1 MSATN
6 LRALLARYPEL
17 AAVLAAAIIGLSVQ
31 RPLAWLAA
39 RQGINVLLAVLV
51 FATAVTIEPAAL
63 RRAAAAWRPLLA
75 ALAIGVTVLPALAWA
90 AGRIVPAG
98 PLRDGVLTVGLAPCE
113 IASVATTAMAS
124 GEAAIAAGLLIGSTV
139 AAVAVAGP
147 ILALEAGH
155 AGFSPSGVIG
165 NLALVVALPLA
176 VGIALRAS
184 AGPAADVRAER
195 APTRISL
202 RAWLPATTRAL
213 ATPRAQRIASH
224 VALAAVAA
232 LVALI
237 AAEVHF
243 SAGYAAVAGALVV
256 FLLASVVVGR
266 LLGLR
271 APRPVAA
278 ALLLTTSMRDFAI
291 AAGLAAAAFGP
302 AAAAPLG
309 LYGILVLVWGTAA
322 AGALRRRTAATECQH
337 GTLPSQ
343 SACNSAPIRTGDWPW
358 ISRLQPLASC
368 PTTCAT
374 LVLWLCERNALFL
387 CLRNWRGLWRRQPG
401 LRA

>member
-1 MSATN
+1 V
-6 LRALLARYPEL
+6 RGLLASYPEL

-90 AGRIVPAG
+90 AARLVPAG

-113 IASVATTAMAS
+113 IASVATTAMAG
-124 GEAAIAAGLLIGSTV
+124 GEAAVAAGLLIGSTV

-147 ILALEAGH
+147 ILALEAGR
-155 AGFSPSGVIG
+155 AGFSPGGVIG

-184 AGPAADVRAER
+184 AGPAAEVRAERSPRAPAPPAAGVGEER

-202 RAWLPATTRAL
+202 RAWLSATTRAL

-243 SAGYAAVAGALVV
+243 SAGYAAVAAALVV

-322 AGALRRRTAATECQH
+322 AGALRRRAASPE
-337 GTLPSQ
+337 
-343 SACNSAPIRTGDWPW
+343 
-358 ISRLQPLASC
+358 
-368 PTTCAT
+368 
-374 LVLWLCERNALFL
+374 
-387 CLRNWRGLWRRQPG
+387 
-401 LRA
+401 

>member
-1 MSATN
+1 VRPAAK

-17 AAVLAAAIIGLSVQ
+17 AAVLAAAVIGLSVQ
-31 RPLAWLAA
+31 PPLAWLAA

-63 RRAAAAWRPLLA
+63 RRAARAWLRLLV
-75 ALAIGVTVLPALAWA
+75 ALAIGATVLPVLSWA
-90 AGRIVPAG
+90 AARMVPAG
-98 PLRDGVLTVGLAPCE
+98 PLRNGVLTVGLAPCE
-113 IASVATTAMAS
+113 IASVATTAMAR
-124 GEAAIAAGLLIGSTV
+124 GEAAIAAGALIGSTV
-139 AAVAVAGP
+139 VAVAIAGP

-155 AGFSPSGVIG
+155 AGFSPDGVIV

-176 VGIALRAS
+176 VGLALRAW
-184 AGPAADVRAER
+184 
-195 APTRISL
+195 T
-202 RAWLPATTRAL
+202 PATGHVL
-213 ATPRAQRIASH
+213 ATPRAQRGASH

-243 SAGYAAVAGALVV
+243 SAGYAAVAAALVV

-322 AGALRRRTAATECQH
+322 AGAIRR
-337 GTLPSQ
+337 P
-343 SACNSAPIRTGDWPW
+343 
-358 ISRLQPLASC
+358 
-368 PTTCAT
+368 
-374 LVLWLCERNALFL
+374 
-387 CLRNWRGLWRRQPG
+387 
-401 LRA
+401 

>member
-1 MSATN
+1 V
-6 LRALLARYPEL
+6 RGLLASYPEL

-90 AGRIVPAG
+90 AARLVPAG

-113 IASVATTAMAS
+113 IASVATTAMAG
-124 GEAAIAAGLLIGSTV
+124 GEAAVAAGLLIGSTV

-147 ILALEAGH
+147 ILALEAGR
-155 AGFSPSGVIG
+155 AGFSPGGVIG

-176 VGIALRAS
+176 AGIALRAS
-184 AGPAADVRAER
+184 AAPAADARAER
-195 APTRISL
+195 SPTRISL
-202 RAWLPATTRAL
+202 LAWLPATTRAL
-213 ATPRAQRIASH
+213 ATPRAQRVASH

-243 SAGYAAVAGALVV
+243 SAGYAAVAAALVV
-256 FLLASVVVGR
+256 FLLASAVVGR

-271 APRPVAA
+271 AARPVAA

-322 AGALRRRTAATECQH
+322 AGALRR
-337 GTLPSQ
+337 
-343 SACNSAPIRTGDWPW
+343 
-358 ISRLQPLASC
+358 
-368 PTTCAT
+368 
-374 LVLWLCERNALFL
+374 
-387 CLRNWRGLWRRQPG
+387 
-401 LRA
+401 

>member
-1 MSATN
+1 M
-6 LRALLARYPEL
+6 RGLLASYPEL

-90 AGRIVPAG
+90 AARLVPAG

-113 IASVATTAMAS
+113 IASVATTAMAG
-124 GEAAIAAGLLIGSTV
+124 GEAAVAAGLLIGSTV

-155 AGFSPSGVIG
+155 AGFSPGGVIG

-195 APTRISL
+195 SPRASAPPAVGVRAEQAPTRISL
-202 RAWLPATTRAL
+202 RAWLSATTRAL

-243 SAGYAAVAGALVV
+243 SAGYAAVAAALVV

-322 AGALRRRTAATECQH
+322 AGALRHPQNDPHAPATA
-337 GTLPSQ
+337 
-343 SACNSAPIRTGDWPW
+343 ND
-358 ISRLQPLASC
+358 LAGIASG
-368 PTTCAT
+368 
-374 LVLWLCERNALFL
+374 W
-387 CLRNWRGLWRRQPG
+387 
-401 LRA
+401 

>member
-1 MSATN
+1 V
-6 LRALLARYPEL
+6 RGLLASYPEL
-17 AAVLAAAIIGLSVQ
+17 AAVLAAAIIGLSAQ

-63 RRAAAAWRPLLA
+63 RRAAASWRPLIA

-90 AGRIVPAG
+90 AARLVPAG

-113 IASVATTAMAS
+113 IASVATTAMAA
-124 GEAAIAAGLLIGSTV
+124 GEAAVAAGLLIGSTV

-155 AGFSPSGVIG
+155 ASFSPSGVIG

-184 AGPAADVRAER
+184 AGPAADVRANR
-195 APTRISL
+195 SPRSPAPPAADVGEEQARTRISL

-243 SAGYAAVAGALVV
+243 SAGYAAVAAALVV
-256 FLLASVVVGR
+256 FLLASAVVGR

-322 AGALRRRTAATECQH
+322 AGALRRRRRAAIARIT
-337 GTLPSQ
+337 PR
-343 SACNSAPIRTGDWPW
+343 PD
-358 ISRLQPLASC
+358 
-368 PTTCAT
+368 
-374 LVLWLCERNALFL
+374 
-387 CLRNWRGLWRRQPG
+387 LRHRE
-401 LRA
+401 

>member
-1 MSATN
+1 MGHRPPSRASPTQATARSADASS
-6 LRALLARYPEL
+6 RVRGLLASYPEL

-90 AGRIVPAG
+90 AARLVPAG

-113 IASVATTAMAS
+113 IASVATTAMAG
-124 GEAAIAAGLLIGSTV
+124 GEAAVAAGLLIGSTV

-184 AGPAADVRAER
+184 AGPAAGVQAEQSPRASAPPAAGVRAER
-195 APTRISL
+195 APRAPAPPAAGVGEEQAPMRISL
-202 RAWLPATTRAL
+202 RAWLSATTRAL

-243 SAGYAAVAGALVV
+243 SAGYAAVAAALVV

-322 AGALRRRTAATECQH
+322 AGALRR
-337 GTLPSQ
+337 
-343 SACNSAPIRTGDWPW
+343 
-358 ISRLQPLASC
+358 
-368 PTTCAT
+368 
-374 LVLWLCERNALFL
+374 
-387 CLRNWRGLWRRQPG
+387 
-401 LRA
+401 

>member
-1 MSATN
+1 VRLAAN

-63 RRAAAAWRPLLA
+63 RRAATAWQRLLV
-75 ALAIGVTVLPALAWA
+75 ALAIGATVLPALSWA
-90 AGRIVPAG
+90 VARVVPAG
-98 PLRDGVLTVGLAPCE
+98 PLRNGVLTVGLAPCE
-113 IASVATTAMAS
+113 IASVATTAMAR
-124 GEAAIAAGLLIGSTV
+124 GEAAVAAGALIGSTV
-139 AAVAVAGP
+139 VAVAIAGP
-147 ILALEAGH
+147 LLALEAGH
-155 AGFSPSGVIG
+155 AGFSPRGVIA

-176 VGIALRAS
+176 VGIALRAWS
-184 AGPAADVRAER
+184 ATG
-195 APTRISL
+195 
-202 RAWLPATTRAL
+202 RAL
-213 ATPRAQRIASH
+213 ATPRAQRAASH

-237 AAEVHF
+237 ASEVHL
-243 SAGYAAVAGALVV
+243 SAGYATVAAALVV
-256 FLLASVVVGR
+256 FLLASAVIGR

-291 AAGLAAAAFGP
+291 AAGLATAAFGP

-322 AGALRRRTAATECQH
+322 AGALRREHPRPPPGPAP
-337 GTLPSQ
+337 LP
-343 SACNSAPIRTGDWPW
+343 
-358 ISRLQPLASC
+358 
-368 PTTCAT
+368 
-374 LVLWLCERNALFL
+374 E
-387 CLRNWRGLWRRQPG
+387 
-401 LRA
+401 